1 LERSALYGGNNPNQT
16 WQQDAVQRSTARE
29 YNERATVTEEDAQ
42 ALRELTWVYKSFCD
56 RRNRSATPL
65 AAAVLDPY
73 NLLFLKREV
82 ERQLSDLSGDDR
94 VKIRVNLD
102 DEMAEYIIE
111 TVIGNQSLLPTEMN
125 VGIVNRVAVGRIVH
139 QWYYGLRQRGLYQR
153 YFLDDNR
160 LKNMDLPEYT
170 GGKRG
175 RYALDTSGYAL
186 APSGSRYYESYLKRV
201 LQLQPSGAP
210 GKFCQTRVQ
219 AKGPNDCF
227 ASVGDFRSG

>member
-1 LERSALYGGNNPNQT
+1 M
-16 WQQDAVQRSTARE
+16 QRAAARE
-29 YNERATVTEEDAQ
+29 VDLRETVTEEDAE
-42 ALRELTWVYKSFCD
+42 ALRELTWLYKSFCE

-65 AAAVLDPY
+65 AVAVLDPL
-73 NLLFLKREV
+73 NLLFLKREI
-82 ERQLSDLSGDDR
+82 ERQLSELSGDDR

-102 DEMAEYIIE
+102 REMGEYIVE
-111 TVIGNQSLLPTEMN
+111 TVMDNQSLLPTAEN
-125 VGIVNRVAVGRIVH
+125 VGVVNRVAIGRIVH

-175 RYALDTSGYAL
+175 RFALDPSGYAL
-186 APSGSRYYESYLKRV
+186 APSGSRYYESFLKRV
-201 LQLQPSGAP
+201 MNLQPSGVP

-219 AKGPNDCF
+219 AGGPNDCF
-227 ASVGDFRSG
+227 AAVGDFRSG